1 MITESTLLVLTGWRP
16 EFGITIFS
24 ANRWQRYTRPA
35 GPGQA
40 TMKAGGLEGVLP
52 KDSERG
58 PCRCGARLCPPRTSR
73 STVRHC
79 KGAGLVPRR
88 GDNAGAQR
96 LVLRTSAVQLT
107 GSRHLELRVSVI
119 DLAEG

>member
-16 EFGITIFS
+16 EFGITVFS

-40 TMKAGGLEGVLP
+40 TMKAGGLKGVLP

-58 PCRCGARLCPPRTSR
+58 PLS
-73 STVRHC
+73 
-79 KGAGLVPRR
+79 LW
-88 GDNAGAQR
+88 
-96 LVLRTSAVQLT
+96 SAA
-107 GSRHLELRVSVI
+107 VS
-119 DLAEG
+119 AEDQPQHGQTQGMPWE